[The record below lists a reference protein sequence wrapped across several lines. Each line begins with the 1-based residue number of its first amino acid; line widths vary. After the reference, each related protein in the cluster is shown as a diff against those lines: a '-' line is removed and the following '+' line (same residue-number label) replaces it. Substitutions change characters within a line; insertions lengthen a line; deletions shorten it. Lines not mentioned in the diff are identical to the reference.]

1 MFYNTRM
8 RANEGHLTTA
18 DGVRLYYETLG
29 SGPQTVVIPNGPYLL
44 RDFER
49 LAKGRTLVAYDV
61 RNRGR
66 SDSIDDVAKLS
77 RGIQNDVDD
86 LEAVRRYF
94 RIDKLNLIGHSYV
107 GLMVML
113 FAMKD
118 PDVIDR
124 IVQIGPTEPT
134 FGTTYPSHL
143 TGANADNTM
152 RDVMARLEALQ
163 KERAGQEPAE
173 FCRKFWSILGLI
185 YVTDPSNT
193 DRVAGWG
200 RCELPNE
207 RNFMKY
213 WMGVI
218 IPSLKDVDV
227 TREAAAV
234 VKAPVLTIHGRRD
247 RSVAYGAG
255 RDWAMRLPNARLV
268 TVENG
273 GHAPWVEAPEVVFES
288 IETFL
293 TGAWP
298 RAAETI
304 QSMEP

>member
-1 MFYNTRM
+1 M
-8 RANEGHLTTA
+8 RVDEGYLTTA
-18 DGVRLYYETLG
+18 DGVRLHYEALG
-29 SGPQTVVIPNGPYLL
+29 SGPQTVLIPNGAYLL

-66 SDSIDDVAKLS
+66 SDSVEDAGKLK

-94 RIDKLNLIGHSYV
+94 RLEKLTLVGHSYI
-107 GLMVML
+107 GLMVIL
-113 FAMKD
+113 FALAH
-118 PDVIDR
+118 PDRIDR
-124 IVQIGPTEPT
+124 IVQIGATEPT
-134 FGTTYPSHL
+134 FGKTYPPDL
-143 TGANADNTM
+143 TGASADTTL
-152 RDVMARLEALQ
+152 RDVMARLDALQ
-163 KERAGQEPAE
+163 KERAGQDPAE
-173 FCRKFWSILGLI
+173 FCRKFWSILASI
-185 YVTDPSNT
+185 YVTDPSDT
-193 DRVAGWG
+193 SRVVGWG

-207 RNFMKY
+207 RNLMKY

-218 IPSLKDVDV
+218 VPSLKDVDV
-227 TREAAAV
+227 TREAASV

-273 GHAPWVEAPEVVFES
+273 GHAPWIEAPDLVFES

-298 RAAETI
+298 KAAERL
-304 QSMEP
+304 MPNA